1 MEIQSKDELHRLSS
15 FNFWC
20 HNKGDEKSCS
30 GMFKREILD
39 TKLLRHG
46 TNDLQSE
53 KSTTKIASNIT
64 NMALSAENK
73 KKHYLLFRTNSQT
86 EYYDRKGKEIN
97 VI

>member
-73 KKHYLLFRTNSQT
+73 TNTTYFSGLIVKPNIMTGREKKLT
-86 EYYDRKGKEIN
+86 
-97 VI
+97 